1 MRGQATIEFMMI
13 FLVTMAAIAMIF
25 YPLAKAH
32 RDFGAEAEVV
42 KDKQNF
48 EDFIFGAQI
57 YCNGNFRTPSG
68 ILGTPGQGFKIRQNR
83 VYLVLEGGREERFEG
98 FFKGCTSGDVY
109 EPV

>member
-1 MRGQATIEFMMI
+1 MKAQATIEFMMI

-48 EDFIFGAQI
+48 EDFIYGAQI
-57 YCNGNFRTPSG
+57 YCNGNFKTPSS
-68 ILGTPGQGFKIRQNR
+68 ILGAPGHGFKIQNDK
-83 VYLVLEGGREERFEG
+83 VFLVLDSGKKEFKG
-98 FFKGCTSGDVY
+98 FFKGCTNDDSY